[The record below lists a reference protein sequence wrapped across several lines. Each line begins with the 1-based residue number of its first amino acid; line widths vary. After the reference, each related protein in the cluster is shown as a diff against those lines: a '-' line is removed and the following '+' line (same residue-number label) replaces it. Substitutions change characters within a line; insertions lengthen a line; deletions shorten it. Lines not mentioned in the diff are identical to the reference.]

1 MTNNKMSG
9 RGAFGRARSAE
20 GTALE
25 SLKADLKERIE
36 RIEAELIA
44 FDDKFDQMIKGNI
57 SFDVGLS
64 YQKGR
69 VKDFKRHVQI
79 MKELLRG
86 SWAKRGIL
94 KKVGLL
100 RRELESF
107 ISKF

>member
-1 MTNNKMSG
+1 MSG

-69 VKDFKRHVQI
+69 VK
-79 MKELLRG
+79 
-86 SWAKRGIL
+86 
-94 KKVGLL
+94 
-100 RRELESF
+100 
-107 ISKF
+107 

>member
-1 MTNNKMSG
+1 
-9 RGAFGRARSAE
+9 
-20 GTALE
+20 
-25 SLKADLKERIE
+25 
-36 RIEAELIA
+36 
-44 FDDKFDQMIKGNI
+44 
-57 SFDVGLS
+57 
-64 YQKGR
+64 
-69 VKDFKRHVQI
+69 